1 MSESPTDKIEKLL
14 RAGKPDDAMRV
25 ASEFVSKA
33 SNPKEAGIE
42 VARSAAKVYRDL
54 ISPPVHLF
62 AELAPM
68 QIKGEGGV
76 LIGKALDR
84 LFRITDEWR
93 KRLWDVHTE
102 RLMREIREWTRG
114 RHFESA
120 AANIARLMA
129 LADDSAKP
137 RRAQLIGSV
146 LATIINHQREALELT
161 KLLSRKPGDYFLTP
175 DLINQLEE
183 ARQQRFRDVGG
194 MNVDNLER
202 EWSTTLVSACVEVQ
216 EALPGKDQTG
226 EPEELA
232 LRNTGDIFRSLLRIP
247 IEEEQPDLF
256 LDATMILTDFI
267 PKEETST
274 GKLARIEARS
284 YNNLGITAKKV
295 VLLTFQDIGTNKFF
309 TKIYSKWAKDYKH
322 TDAIRQIVEVMGAFR
337 TPDFHDFLHDLRGDR
352 KTSSKLSQELS
363 GALGSMG
370 GEEAAEE
377 LLNELRRILTKR
389 RIETVDLKEC
399 ERIIASLGS
408 MVKSPR
414 TTPEERHRILDF
426 LRTHVP
432 EDLTQLAGAAALKV
446 FTFKP
451 QEQNEA
457 QRHFAVRSLV
467 RLIWAPDSST
477 SHHKGQENRGSELGH
492 RQEPAEALIKIGP
505 HDIKGLTAAVDP
517 LTMRYGAAY
526 IAIAEVLS
534 QVGDKSFV
542 SLLERMLNNAA
553 LHDENSQ
560 STYHQEYYWDTATQ
574 ERKPVT
580 KGKII
585 PPLIHAIGTIGGSEG
600 RRTLMRY
607 KDLIAAGKAPALNA
621 DGARYMDQFL
631 SVEDGGSDGERSQS
645 SSSEVNMTADPAEID
660 NYIKTLKKGFLLSS
674 KSTRRM
680 KKVEALSKLS
690 QLAPIEALDIVLDQL
705 TDKDPMVVSA
715 AISCAAEFGGSDKKK
730 TMRDLAINS
739 TIDRVASK
747 DPAMRDGASK
757 VLKEMGPLRK
767 EVKEKLIAFAKHVER
782 REVKEALAH
791 VLKAGVAGSITG
803 EFDSHGNPI
812 SDTASTTQ
820 SGSMGS
826 SKGSGAIT
834 GGAMSSVD
842 KLELK
847 RQYMQARKD
856 WIQGGKKG
864 DPPSPP
870 PGID

>member
-1 MSESPTDKIEKLL
+1 MSDNNTDKVEKLL
-14 RAGKPDDAMRV
+14 RAGKPDDAIR
-25 ASEFVSKA
+25 AAESFVSNA
-33 SNPKEAGIE
+33 TNAKEAGIE
-42 VARSAAKVYRDL
+42 VARSAARVYRDL

-68 QIKGEGGV
+68 QIQGEGGV

-102 RLMREIREWTRG
+102 RLMRELREWTRG

-129 LADDSAKP
+129 LADEPARP

-161 KLLSRKPGDYFLTP
+161 KLLSRGPGDYFLTP
-175 DLINQLEE
+175 DLINQMEQ
-183 ARQQRFRDVGG
+183 ARQDRFRDVGG

-202 EWSTTLVSACVEVQ
+202 EWSSTLVDACVEVQ
-216 EALPGKDQTG
+216 NALPAKDKMG
-226 EPEELA
+226 DPEELE
-232 LRNTGDIFRSLLRIP
+232 LRNAGDVFRSILRVP
-247 IEEEQPDLF
+247 IEDEQPDLF
-256 LDATMILTDFI
+256 LDATLILTDFI

-274 GKLARIEARS
+274 GKLARVEARS

-295 VLLTFQDIGTNKFF
+295 VMLTFQDIGTNKFF
-309 TKIYSKWAKDYKH
+309 TKIFANWANDYKH
-322 TDAIRQIVEVMGAFR
+322 TDAIRQIVEVMGALR
-337 TPDFHDFLHDLRGDR
+337 TPDFHDFLHHLRSDR
-352 KTSSKLSQELS
+352 KSSSKLTQELS
-363 GALGSMG
+363 SALGSMG

-408 MVKSPR
+408 MIRSPR
-414 TTPEERHRILDF
+414 TSPEERHRILDF
-426 LRTHVP
+426 LRSHVP
-432 EDLTQLAGAAALKV
+432 EDLTHLAGAAALKV

-451 QEQNEA
+451 QEQTEA

-467 RLIWAPDSST
+467 RLIWAPDPST
-477 SHHKGQENRGSELGH
+477 AHHKGEENRATELGH
-492 RQEPAEALIKIGP
+492 RQEPADALIKIGP
-505 HDIKGLTAAVDP
+505 HDIKGLAAAVDP

-526 IAIAEVLS
+526 IAIAEVLA
-534 QVGDKSFV
+534 QVGDKSFIP
-542 SLLERMLNNAA
+542 LLERMLNNTA

-560 STYHQEYYWDTATQ
+560 SSYHQEYYWDTATQ

-585 PPLIHAIGTIGGSEG
+585 PPLIHAIGTIDGSEG
-600 RRTLMRY
+600 RRALMRY
-607 KDLIAAGKAPALNA
+607 KDLVASGKAPALNA

-631 SVEDGGSDGERSQS
+631 SAEPGEKDEKERHS
-645 SSSEVNMTADPAEID
+645 SSSEINLTADPAEID
-660 NYIKTLKKGFLLSS
+660 NYMKTLKKGFLLSS
-674 KSTRRM
+674 KTTRRM

-690 QLAPIEALDIVLDQL
+690 QLTPIEAIDLVLDQL
-705 TDKDPMVVSA
+705 VDKDPMVISA
-715 AISCAAEFGGSDKKK
+715 AISCAAEFAASNNHKSI
-730 TMRDLAINS
+730 RDLAINS

-747 DPAMRDGASK
+747 DPAMRDGACK

-767 EVKEKLIAFAKHVER
+767 EVKEKLLAFAKHVER

-791 VLKAGVAGSITG
+791 VLKAGVTGSITG

-812 SDTASTTQ
+812 TDSSSTTQ
-820 SGSMGS
+820 SGTMGS
-826 SKGSGAIT
+826 SRGAAT
-834 GGAMSSVD
+834 KSGGAMTSMD

-864 DPPSPP
+864 DPPAPP
-870 PGID
+870 AGLD